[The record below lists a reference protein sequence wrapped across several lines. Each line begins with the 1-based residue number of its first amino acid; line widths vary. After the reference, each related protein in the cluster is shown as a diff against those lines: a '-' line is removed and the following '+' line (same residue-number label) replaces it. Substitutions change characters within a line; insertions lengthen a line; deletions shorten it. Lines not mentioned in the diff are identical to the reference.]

1 MGGILSDRITRTTPS
16 EPYRFTSARF
26 VGTLAMLDARGGDKI
41 CFGGSSRPVDASKK
55 PSHDQS
61 TPKNRC
67 AAKFLSSSKQ
77 FCAPAQA
84 FAKSE
89 RALRYAAPTRTS
101 DQAARLYSDVS
112 VRVASFVTFLSNK
125 EMFNRSPLQREK
137 FCKSPVCPQKKVRR
151 SLFPKGFLQKPFE
164 HTHLTPFPKCS
175 KIIVRGFQIV
185 SFESQG
191 YQSRRMT

>member
-1 MGGILSDRITRTTPS
+1 MGGILSDRITRNTPS

-26 VGTLAMLDARGGDKI
+26 VGTLAMLEARSGDKI

-77 FCAPAQA
+77 FYAPAQA

-101 DQAARLYSDVS
+101 DQTAGLF
-112 VRVASFVTFLSNK
+112 ASFVTFLSNK
-125 EMFNRSPLQREK
+125 EKFNRSPLQREK

-151 SLFPKGFLQKPFE
+151 SLFPKGF
-164 HTHLTPFPKCS
+164 
-175 KIIVRGFQIV
+175 
-185 SFESQG
+185 
-191 YQSRRMT
+191 

>member
-26 VGTLAMLDARGGDKI
+26 VGTLAMLEARGGDKI

-101 DQAARLYSDVS
+101 DQAARLF
-112 VRVASFVTFLSNK
+112 ASFVTFLSNK
-125 EMFNRSPLQREK
+125 EKFDRSSFFKRTFRKALSAHREQLK
-137 FCKSPVCPQKKVRR
+137 EKT
-151 SLFPKGFLQKPFE
+151 LFIHKNFRVGKILFTS
-164 HTHLTPFPKCS
+164 HS
-175 KIIVRGFQIV
+175 K
-185 SFESQG
+185 
-191 YQSRRMT
+191 T

>member
-125 EMFNRSPLQREK
+125 EK
-137 FCKSPVCPQKKVRR
+137 FKR
-151 SLFPKGFLQKPFE
+151 SLLAKEKNFFKLLSVHRKSYKKKATLRRCLPFY
-164 HTHLTPFPKCS
+164 HTV
-175 KIIVRGFQIV
+175 KIVFT
-185 SFESQG
+185 SS
-191 YQSRRMT
+191 